1 MKKYIEILIL
11 SAFMLLILL
20 FTPLGAEIVGYEYV
34 AKKDQLSVKSDMD
47 IMLGTKTDTEL
58 YNCIARDKISTTLDT
73 AVKDGKAYKQTVYET
88 KDVRPNG
95 ITATFIS
102 KVGTMPA
109 DLNYDSAKEREKLI
123 QAEIL
128 KQKEATNATER
139 AEAIKIVDGVSI
151 AEK

>member
-1 MKKYIEILIL
+1 MKKLLMIL
-11 SAFMLLILL
+11 SVMFISSVLM
-20 FTPLGAEIVGYEYV
+20 AEIVGYEY
-34 AKKDQLSVKSDMD
+34 ASKKDQLVVKSDMD
-47 IMLGTKTDTEL
+47 SMLGTQTDTEL

-123 QAEIL
+123 QAEIAKKKL
-128 KQKEATNATER
+128 ADEATAR
-139 AEAIKIVDGVSI
+139 AEATAIVDSMVR
-151 AEK
+151 

>member
-20 FTPLGAEIVGYEYV
+20 FTPLGAEIVGYEY
-34 AKKDQLSVKSDMD
+34 ASKKDQLAIKADMD

-123 QAEIL
+123 QAEIA
-128 KQKEATNATER
+128 KKKVTDEATAR
-139 AEAIKIVDGVSI
+139 AEATAIVDSMVR
-151 AEK
+151 